1 MSEVTAQRTDSTS
14 TAPAPVAAPAPAP
27 AVGSPAVVGVPMF
40 VIGSVA
46 LGLAD
51 VGFVPAAAAGASI
64 PIIMTA
70 TGIGLLVSAIW
81 AANLAQ
87 NAVAAIF
94 GIFAG
99 FWLSYAALFLGLV
112 HGWYGVAAA
121 DVAKTQE
128 LYLVSW
134 MLLIGLLTL
143 ASLRLPLAFTLIFAL
158 ITIALLLTLL
168 GVANAS
174 SSTIKLAGYV
184 VFAFAAIGA
193 YLFYDAM
200 NQACGGKP
208 SPLGAPLVH

>member
-1 MSEVTAQRTDSTS
+1 MSEVIEQRPDTASTL
-14 TAPAPVAAPAPAP
+14 PVVTPAPAPAP
-27 AVGSPAVVGVPMF
+27 VVASPAVVGVPMF

-51 VGFVPAAAAGASI
+51 VGFVPAASGGASI

-70 TGIGLLVSAIW
+70 TGIGLLLASLW
-81 AANLAQ
+81 AAKEAQ

-121 DVAKTQE
+121 DVARTQE
-128 LYLVSW
+128 LYLISW
-134 MLLIGLLTL
+134 MLLIGLLTV
-143 ASLRLPLAFTLIFAL
+143 ASLRLPLAFTLIFGL
-158 ITIALLLTLL
+158 ITVALLLTLL

-174 SSTIKLAGYV
+174 GSTIKLAGYV

-208 SPLGAPLVH
+208 MPLGKPVIH

>member
-1 MSEVTAQRTDSTS
+1 MSEVIAQRTDTTS

-27 AVGSPAVVGVPMF
+27 AVGSPAAVGIPMF
-40 VIGSVA
+40 VVGSVA

-51 VGFVPAAAAGASI
+51 VGFVPAAAGGASI

-70 TGIGLLVSAIW
+70 TGIGLLLSAVW

-128 LYLVSW
+128 LYLVCW
-134 MLLIGLLTL
+134 LVLIGLLTL
-143 ASLRLPLAFTLIFAL
+143 ASLRLPLAFTLIL
-158 ITIALLLTLL
+158 GLVTVALLLTLL

-174 SSTIKLAGYV
+174 TSTIKLAGYV
-184 VFAFAAIGA
+184 VFAFATIGA
-193 YLFYDAM
+193 YVFYDTM
-200 NQACGGKP
+200 NQACGGKAM
-208 SPLGAPLVH
+208 SLGKPIIH